1 MQWGEI
7 RKSRHCLMPSFSL
20 EIMEI
25 MGTSALFSAFATWQW
40 QSSLSPACFPSTHC
54 PCPCMLPLKG
64 AWLEDE
70 GCALHKG
77 GEPHIP
83 AATAWLF
90 LSGKLRAMGPE
101 LAKGDPEYSLDLCVD
116 RMKYDTTEKVVHSH

>member
-1 MQWGEI
+1 
-7 RKSRHCLMPSFSL
+7 
-20 EIMEI
+20 
-25 MGTSALFSAFATWQW
+25 
-40 QSSLSPACFPSTHC
+40 
-54 PCPCMLPLKG
+54 MLPLKG